1 MTITARKYALLS
13 GISPGRRRM
22 AGLYSLELVVMMSWT
37 VLMQAVLWF
46 FSGSWLLLLP
56 VSYLFAATLLA
67 WLERPERVR
76 RHNDPLEA
84 LGLAEISLDG
94 SRPSQWQ
101 TFRRLV
107 LTPPLILLFCA
118 GLIRVPGTGRTVLQL
133 ISGTSIVPLD
143 ESMDPRPDEEI
154 FRSRKTTLMKVIAYT
169 IFSLMMAA
177 VIIFVPPRLDRGGVE
192 GRITAVHGLPE
203 RERQLLMDYLE
214 MRALYPDCLEVRVR
228 LASLYYRN
236 DMQGDLLIELA
247 HIRRKDPDHAILML
261 EENLTVDME
270 DLLVSRDSTFTDSIQ
285 YLPGDAGTPQEQ
297 EAADT
302 VPEESRPDS
311 VVLDLT
317 PVGTDTIED
326 PPDTLTGP
334 DTVRPD
340 SLPPSSTGV
349 EPPGEDSLPAEEYT
363 EDLLPPPVADTDTT
377 ETVTEEPEPEEE
389 PVMEYDETPPP
400 AETEPEPEPEGT

>member
-13 GISPGRRRM
+13 GISPGRGQM
-22 AGLYSLELVVMMSWT
+22 AGLYGLELAGMMSWT

-67 WLERPERVR
+67 WLERPESVR
-76 RHNDPLEA
+76 RDNDPLEA

-101 TFRRLV
+101 TFRRIV
-107 LTPPLILLFCA
+107 FTPPLILLFCS
-118 GLIRVPGTGRTVLQL
+118 GLIKVPGTGRTVLQL
-133 ISGTSIVPLD
+133 ISGTRIVPLD

-154 FRSRKTTLMKVIAYT
+154 FRTRKTALMKVIAYT
-169 IFSLMMAA
+169 MFSLMMAA
-177 VIIFVPPRLDRGGVE
+177 VIIFVPPGLDRAEVE
-192 GRITAVHGLPE
+192 GRITAAYGLPE

-236 DMQGDLLIELA
+236 DMKEDLLIELA

-261 EENLTVDME
+261 EEDLTVGME
-270 DLLVSRDSTFTDSIQ
+270 DLLVSRDSSFTDSIQ
-285 YLPGDAGTPQEQ
+285 FLPGDAGAPRE
-297 EAADT
+297 EVEADT
-302 VPEESRPDS
+302 EEEESRPDS

-317 PVGTDTIED
+317 PVGTDTMEV
-326 PPDTLTGP
+326 PPDTMTGP
-334 DTVRPD
+334 DMIGPD
-340 SLPPSSTGV
+340 SLPSEAGTDSILPLPV
-349 EPPGEDSLPAEEYT
+349 EDI
-363 EDLLPPPVADTDTT
+363 DTT
-377 ETVTEEPEPEEE
+377 VTAIEEVEPEPENE
-389 PVMEYDETPPP
+389 PAAEYDETPPP
-400 AETEPEPEPEGT
+400 AETEPEPEGT